1 MHSKRTPIILIGISS
16 LIITLL
22 FVPIIRI
29 NYALPG
35 KNEIGE
41 DITVHFSKWNSIFL
55 LLINSGLIYAIVIF
69 VITILMN
76 IAPLIIA
83 CFSLKKYDKA
93 LTKSACYAL
102 LGGISLF
109 ILSVFISFII
119 APAM

>member
-1 MHSKRTPIILIGISS
+1 MHSKRTPIILIVISS

-22 FVPIIRI
+22 FVPIIKI
-29 NYALPG
+29 NYVLPG

-55 LLINSGLIYAIVIF
+55 LLINSDLIYAIVIF

-76 IAPLIIA
+76 IASLIIA
-83 CFSLKKYDKA
+83 CFSLKNYDKA
-93 LTKSACYAL
+93 LIKSACYAL

-109 ILSVFISFII
+109 ILSVFVSFII